1 MLLAIALAS
10 GLAATA
16 QAHHPGLDRESAP
29 VCEGRASGGQ
39 GPLPLDPFIQHGA
52 LAALCGGTHTQ
63 MPRTTHMTSPAYP
76 EPVAGHAPTSAQR
89 AAESTPTRVGPVDD
103 ESTRDEDQR
112 EDDQPRTRPAVEL
125 PPETPAEIRTAA
137 TSDTPVADWS
147 IAMALA
153 YWTSPAVLAQRAL
166 VKSYDYRIPEARAAY
181 GPQLDYQLMLG
192 WQRDRDDPSAI
203 QRQLGQLT
211 PTISRGVSNS
221 ALAVL
226 TMPLFTFGRNA
237 AAERNAAAQRGF
249 QKQLLRQTEQTAF
262 YDAVA
267 AYTGLIRDRAAVA
280 IARDNLTAL
289 DQELLDN
296 RTRMKLHEITATDLQ
311 LVETRVEEAHA
322 QLYAAQSAQGS
333 SEATFVQKIGVRA
346 DPALGPPAAMP
357 MSVRTLE
364 DAYAYAEAHS
374 PVILAAHER
383 ERVSRAGVASARANL
398 MPRVDLRAQAL
409 YASESPYNNTARY
422 NEEIASVVI
431 SGPIFES
438 GIRRTQI
445 ADAVAANDSDWRLID
460 GATRDTRAAIAA
472 SWNDWLA
479 QTAAAARYARAA
491 VAAQKAYDGALIQE
505 REGQITTFDVLQIAL
520 EVLTVRS
527 GANQATAAATSD
539 VARVMALIGAL
550 EPGTMLPGQATYD
563 DTRHLDKVR
572 HSDDLPLITPLLR
585 ALDILT
591 LPPVH
596 ARANRDPADAT
607 AVPAAVLADPPAPTI
622 AGAPQRR

>member
-10 GLAATA
+10 GLAVTV
-16 QAHHPGLDRESAP
+16 QAHHPGLDREFAP
-29 VCEGRASGGQ
+29 MCERRASGGQ

-166 VKSYDYRIPEARAAY
+166 VKSYDYRIPEARAAH

-211 PTISRGVSNS
+211 PTISRGVSSS

-280 IARDNLTAL
+280 IARDNLAAL

-322 QLYAAQSAQGS
+322 QLYVAQSAQGS

-460 GATRDTRAAIAA
+460 AATRDTRAAIAA

-479 QTAAAARYARAA
+479 QTASAARYARAA

-527 GANQATAAATSD
+527 GANQATAASASD

-585 ALDILT
+585 ALDTLT

-607 AVPAAVLADPPAPTI
+607 AVPAAVLTDPPAPTI